1 MADGDYERG
10 RSREIGS
17 IAAELKRLAAARA
30 SEDCSGRDTRCPPAG
45 LFAGRDARCPR
56 AGAVVRPHVFVLN
69 GWAASPHAWD
79 LCRFMRP
86 TGTTVIAP
94 SGINGTGPTGLLP
107 VDNRASLPRVFSY
120 VEQLEGEPEKAMEGV
135 ERCVLVGWSMG
146 GSSALRLAAR
156 WPEKIAGLV
165 LIAATPRMME
175 EKETGWKGMSPR
187 RLEALRYGLVM
198 TRGEGFFGVP
208 EGKPNPYLAD
218 EPANLERGLKYLL
231 ETDLRADLER
241 VFQGGC
247 FEQQSGQQAYNNKMC
262 ERGPQTGNKT
272 CENQPQTGNKTC
284 ARRLPP
290 PVYIFQSEH
299 DGIVRAANAVYL
311 QKVFPQASVTM
322 VPGTEHALPIFIPEL
337 IDEAVDTCIRLATAG
352 QDPA

>member
-10 RSREIGS
+10 RGREIAAV
-17 IAAELKRLAAARA
+17 AAELKRLAAVRSA
-30 SEDCSGRDTRCPPAG
+30 SAPYQREDRVSSRLP
-45 LFAGRDARCPR
+45 
-56 AGAVVRPHVFVLN
+56 VFVLN

-79 LCRFMRP
+79 LCRFTR
-86 TGTTVIAP
+86 TR
-94 SGINGTGPTGLLP
+94 L
-107 VDNRASLPRVFSY
+107 FSY
-120 VEQLEGEPEKAMEGV
+120 VEQLDGEPEKAIESV

-208 EGKPNPYLAD
+208 EGKPNPYLTD

-231 ETDLRADLER
+231 ETDVRVDLER
-241 VFQGGC
+241 VFGDGS
-247 FEQQSGQQAYNNKMC
+247 FEQQSGQQAYNNKTC
-262 ERGPQTGNKT
+262 ERGPL
-272 CENQPQTGNKTC
+272 TGNKTC
-284 ARRLPP
+284 ARSSLA
-290 PVYIFQSEH
+290 VHIFQSEH